1 MRSSDVQTETTMN
14 SGLRIRVVGLGAW
27 GTRAAELFAGHG
39 IPAHAV
45 DTDPRVANADLPEAA
60 RHHLQVPGGSAADYT
75 RGAEALSEN
84 EGLGLALA
92 GTEDDLLVLIGHLGS
107 GAGALLGTLV
117 GLTARSASRAGRLAI
132 ARLPGVQSTPDDRA
146 VGLVALN
153 ALVES
158 PETSILLVQPSQGMG
173 ISAESEAD
181 QALERLLDLL
191 RLGGRNDAM
200 SDVSPA
206 SLLAHL
212 TAPGFVGW
220 RQVEVDSGMCAED
233 APVWTDSLSGTGVGW
248 QPEGFTWA
256 DAQAV
261 LPIARLP
268 RDWIEAGGR
277 AQFDRFVQE
286 AWSEAAPC
294 AIARSL
300 EVGEP
305 PFAMIV
311 STGLSYP
318 ESLLEIRD
326 SVQVDRERLAEK
338 RRAAATRI
346 PLGDDFLP
354 RGVSLG
360 TAPPAPST
368 RRPVEREPRRPD
380 DGGPSRPAPRPMPE
394 AERPPV
400 QPQAT
405 LKATHPAR
413 PRPELDAEVAALTHE
428 PSASPAFDAES
439 QQAAFEE
446 ARLGIATAT
455 ETDAEEAGVEADVT
469 QEAVEAEVV
478 EPEITADPRPVEA
491 REAIRER
498 DETIVDLADERVA
511 PPRSDAAVTEAEEAA
526 EEAVEEAPYA
536 PSPAEPA
543 PRLEEGPTS
552 TPYEAALSL
561 AWRVLN
567 ARDLETEIDLG
578 EIRYALYDLLEVVRE
593 QPSSILAE
601 VFRRTERDYFERHH
615 VNVAVL
621 ALLTADQLGATL
633 SDVIDLGTAA
643 MLHDIGMSDSRE
655 AWDADVRLAPK
666 VFDTTIRQ
674 HPERGQERL
683 KQIPGMTPDISRI
696 VREEHERLDGTGYP
710 EGLSGDAIDP
720 GARIVAVCD
729 TLEALTH
736 ARPYRERLTLG
747 EALSRLHILGQYTL
761 DMAVVQT
768 LTDALTEFMPSLD
781 GSDEA

>member
-27 GTRAAELFAGHG
+27 GTRAAELFASHG

-45 DTDPRVANADLPEAA
+45 DTDPRVAKADLPEAA

-75 RGAEALSEN
+75 RGAEALSGN

-92 GTEDDLLVLIGHLGS
+92 GSEDDLLVLIGHLGS

-117 GLTARSASRAGRLAI
+117 RLAAHTASAAGRLAI

-158 PETSILLVQPSQGMG
+158 PETSIVLVQPKQGMG
-173 ISAESEAD
+173 ISAESEAG

-191 RLGGRNDAM
+191 RLGGESDAM
-200 SDVSPA
+200 SDISPA

-220 RQVEVDSGMCAED
+220 REVEVDRGMCAED
-233 APVWTDSLSGTGVGW
+233 APVWTDSLRGTGVGW

-300 EVGEP
+300 EIGEP

-360 TAPPAPST
+360 TAPPAPSAS
-368 RRPVEREPRRPD
+368 RPVEREPRRPD
-380 DGGPSRPAPRPMPE
+380 DSGPVRPAPRPMPE
-394 AERPPV
+394 AERPPA
-400 QPQAT
+400 QPHAA
-405 LKATHPAR
+405 LKTTHPAR
-413 PRPELDAEVAALTHE
+413 PRPELDAEVAALTD
-428 PSASPAFDAES
+428 AVPAFDAGTRQTE
-439 QQAAFEE
+439 FDEV
-446 ARLGIATAT
+446 RLGVATAT
-455 ETDAEEAGVEADVT
+455 ETDVEETGVDADADVT
-469 QEAVEAEVV
+469 QEAVAEIP
-478 EPEITADPRPVEA
+478 EPEIAADQRPAELVE
-491 REAIRER
+491 
-498 DETIVDLADERVA
+498 
-511 PPRSDAAVTEAEEAA
+511 PPRSETAVTEDEEAA
-526 EEAVEEAPYA
+526 EEAAEAPYA

-543 PRLEEGPTS
+543 PRLEEGPTL

-567 ARDLETEIDLG
+567 AGDLETEVDLG

-710 EGLSGDAIDP
+710 DGLAGDAIDP

>member
-1 MRSSDVQTETTMN
+1 MRSSDVQTRTTMN

-27 GTRAAELFAGHG
+27 GTRAAELFAAHG
-39 IPAHAV
+39 FSAHAV
-45 DTDPRVANADLPEAA
+45 DTDPRVAKADLPEAA
-60 RHHLQVPGGSAADYT
+60 RHHLPVPGGAADYT
-75 RGAEALSEN
+75 KDAQALFEN
-84 EGLGLALA
+84 EGLGLALV
-92 GTEDDLLVLIGHLGS
+92 GSEDDLLVLIGHLGS
-107 GAGALLGTLV
+107 GTGALLGTLV
-117 GLTARSASRAGRLAI
+117 QLAAQSAPAAGRLAI

-146 VGLVALN
+146 LGLVALN

-158 PETSILLVQPSQGMG
+158 PETSILLVQPRQGMG
-173 ISAESEAD
+173 ISAEFEAD
-181 QALERLLDLL
+181 KALERLLDLL
-191 RLGGRNDAM
+191 RMGGERDAM

-206 SLLAHL
+206 ALRAHL

-220 RQVEVDSGMCAED
+220 REIEVDRGMCADD

-248 QPEGFTWA
+248 QPEGFTWT

-268 RDWIEAGGR
+268 REWIEAGGR

-305 PFAMIV
+305 SFAMIV
-311 STGLSYP
+311 STGLPYP

-326 SVQVDRERLAEK
+326 GVQVDRERLAEK

-354 RGVSLG
+354 RGVSLR
-360 TAPPAPST
+360 TPPAAPVAP
-368 RRPVEREPRRPD
+368 RPVEREPKPAD
-380 DGGPSRPAPRPMPE
+380 DGAPARPAPRPMPE
-394 AERPPV
+394 AERPAS

-405 LKATHPAR
+405 LRAAQPVR
-413 PRPELDAEVAALTHE
+413 PRPELDAEVAALSHE
-428 PSASPAFDAES
+428 PPAAPAFDAGN
-439 QQAAFEE
+439 EE
-446 ARLGIATAT
+446 AVFDQARLGVATAT
-455 ETDAEEAGVEADVT
+455 ETEGEETSVEADVAPAA
-469 QEAVEAEVV
+469 AVEAEVA
-478 EPEITADPRPVEA
+478 EPEAAAADRPAELVE
-491 REAIRER
+491 
-498 DETIVDLADERVA
+498 
-511 PPRSDAAVTEAEEAA
+511 PPRSDAAVAEAGEEVETEEH
-526 EEAVEEAPYA
+526 VEEAPQTERA
-536 PSPAEPA
+536 AEPT
-543 PRLEEGPTS
+543 PRLEERPTL
-552 TPYEAALSL
+552 TPYAAALSL

-567 ARDLETEIDLG
+567 AHDLETEVDLG
-578 EIRYALYDLLEVVRE
+578 EVRYALYDLLEIVRE
-593 QPSSILAE
+593 RPSSILAE
-601 VFRRTERDYFERHH
+601 VFRRTESDYFERHH

-621 ALLTADQLGATL
+621 AILTADQLGATL

-683 KQIPGMTPDISRI
+683 KQIPGMTTDISRI

-710 EGLSGDAIDP
+710 EGLAGDAIDP

>member
-1 MRSSDVQTETTMN
+1 MN
-14 SGLRIRVVGLGAW
+14 SGLQIRVVGLGAW
-27 GTRAAELFAGHG
+27 GTRAAELFAAQGLE
-39 IPAHAV
+39 AHAV
-45 DTDPRVANADLPEAA
+45 DTDPRVAKADLPETA
-60 RHHLQVPGGSAADYT
+60 RHHLPVTGGSADYT
-75 RGAEALSEN
+75 RSAQALLEN
-84 EGLGLALA
+84 EDLGVALA
-92 GTEDDLLVLIGHLGS
+92 GSVDDLLLLIGHLGS
-107 GAGALLGTLV
+107 GTGSLLGTLV
-117 GLTARSASRAGRLAI
+117 GLAAESAPSAGRLAI
-132 ARLPGVQSTPDDRA
+132 ARLPGIQSTPDDRA

-181 QALERLLDLL
+181 QALERLLELL
-191 RLGGRNDAM
+191 RLGAGESDPIT
-200 SDVSPA
+200 DVSMS
-206 SLLAHL
+206 SLLTHL
-212 TAPGFVGW
+212 IAPGFVGW
-220 RQVEVDSGMCAED
+220 REVPVDRAMCAED
-233 APVWTDSLSGTGVGW
+233 APAWTDSLSGRGVGW

-256 DAQAV
+256 DAQGV
-261 LPIARLP
+261 LPVARLP
-268 RDWIEAGGR
+268 REWIEAGGR

-326 SVQVDRERLAEK
+326 GVQVDRERLAEK
-338 RRAAATRI
+338 RRAATTRI

-354 RGVSLG
+354 RGMSLG
-360 TAPPAPST
+360 TAPPAPAAPRSA
-368 RRPVEREPRRPD
+368 VGEPRPGH
-380 DGGPSRPAPRPMPE
+380 GGPSRPAPRPAPG
-394 AERPPV
+394 AERPSS

-405 LKATHPAR
+405 LQAAHPAQ
-413 PRPELDAEVAALTHE
+413 PHPELDVEVAALSHE
-428 PSASPAFDAES
+428 PPPVPAFDAGNEE
-439 QQAAFEE
+439 AAFDE
-446 ARLGIATAT
+446 ARLGVATAT
-455 ETDAEEAGVEADVT
+455 ETDEETETEADVSRT
-469 QEAVEAEVV
+469 SAVEAEAVPHEAAHDDRPAELA
-478 EPEITADPRPVEA
+478 EPPLSEA
-491 REAIRER
+491 
-498 DETIVDLADERVA
+498 T
-511 PPRSDAAVTEAEEAA
+511 VTEAEEEFEAQRGA
-526 EEAVEEAPYA
+526 EETPRARRA
-536 PSPAEPA
+536 AEPA
-543 PRLEEGPTS
+543 PRLDEGPS
-552 TPYEAALSL
+552 PMPYEAALSI
-561 AWRVLN
+561 AGRVLN
-567 ARDLETEIDLG
+567 AHDLETEVDLG

-593 QPSSILAE
+593 HPPSILAE
-601 VFRRTERDYFERHH
+601 VFRRSESDYFERHH

-633 SDVIDLGTAA
+633 SDIIDLGTAA

-710 EGLSGDAIDP
+710 EGLAGDAIDP

-761 DMAVVQT
+761 DVAVVQT
-768 LTDALTEFMPSLD
+768 LTDALTEYMPSLD

>member
-1 MRSSDVQTETTMN
+1 MRSSDVQMETTMN

-27 GTRAAELFAGHG
+27 GTRAAELFAAQG

-45 DTDPRVANADLPEAA
+45 DTDPRVAKAGLPEAS
-60 RHHLQVPGGSAADYT
+60 RHHLQVPGGAADYT
-75 RGAEALSEN
+75 RDAQALLEN
-84 EGLGLALA
+84 DGLGFALA
-92 GTEDDLLVLIGHLGS
+92 GSEDDLLVLIGHLGS

-117 GLTARSASRAGRLAI
+117 RLAAETRAAAGRLAI

-158 PETSILLVQPSQGMG
+158 PETSILLVQPGQGMG

-181 QALERLLDLL
+181 RALERLMDLL
-191 RLGGRNDAM
+191 RLGAAESDPM
-200 SDVSPA
+200 SDVTTA

-220 RQVEVDSGMCAED
+220 REVPLDRGMCAAD
-233 APVWTDSLSGTGVGW
+233 APVWTESLSGADW
-248 QPEGFTWA
+248 QPAGFTWA

-261 LPIARLP
+261 LPVARVP
-268 RDWIEAGGR
+268 REWIESGGR

-300 EVGEP
+300 QIGEP
-305 PFAMIV
+305 PAAVIV
-311 STGLSYP
+311 SSGLSYP

-326 SVQVDRERLAEK
+326 GVQVDRERLAEK
-338 RRAAATRI
+338 RRAASTRI

-360 TAPPAPST
+360 TPPEIPAAPVTPRLVEPSK
-368 RRPVEREPRRPD
+368 PVDR
-380 DGGPSRPAPRPMPE
+380 GGPTRAMPRPMAEP
-394 AERPPV
+394 ERPVV
-400 QPQAT
+400 QPQAN
-405 LKATHPAR
+405 LKAMHQA
-413 PRPELDAEVAALTHE
+413 PRPEIDAGAAALSQETPATPTFDAADGE
-428 PSASPAFDAES
+428 TAFDAT
-439 QQAAFEE
+439 
-446 ARLGIATAT
+446 RLGVATAT
-455 ETDAEEAGVEADVT
+455 ETEETEIEADSAET
-469 QEAVEAEVV
+469 EAV
-478 EPEITADPRPVEA
+478 EPEIAAPEITPDSRPVE
-491 REAIRER
+491 IV
-498 DETIVDLADERVA
+498 ETSSAAA
-511 PPRSDAAVTEAEEAA
+511 P
-526 EEAVEEAPYA
+526 AVEDAPRVERMA
-536 PSPAEPA
+536 GTPA
-543 PRLEEGPTS
+543 RLEEGPAV
-552 TPYEAALSL
+552 TPYDAALSL

-567 ARDLETEIDLG
+567 ARDLETEVDLG
-578 EIRYALYDLLEVVRE
+578 EVRYALYDLLEVVRE
-593 QPSSILAE
+593 RPTSILAE
-601 VFRRTERDYFERHH
+601 VFRRAENDYFERHH

-621 ALLTADQLGATL
+621 AILTADQLGASL
-633 SDVIDLGTAA
+633 SDIIDLGTAA

-710 EGLSGDAIDP
+710 EGLAGDAIDP

>member
-39 IPAHAV
+39 LSAHAV
-45 DTDPRVANADLPEAA
+45 DTDPRVVKADLPEAA

-92 GTEDDLLVLIGHLGS
+92 GSEDDLLVLIGHLGS

-117 GLTARSASRAGRLAI
+117 RLAAQTASGAGRLAI

-158 PETSILLVQPSQGMG
+158 PETSIVLVQPKQGIG

-191 RLGGRNDAM
+191 RLGGESDAM
-200 SDVSPA
+200 SDISPA

-220 RQVEVDSGMCAED
+220 RQVEVDRGMCAED

-261 LPIARLP
+261 LSVARLP
-268 RDWIEAGGR
+268 REWIDAGGR

-294 AIARSL
+294 AIVRSL

-360 TAPPAPST
+360 TAAHAPAAS
-368 RRPVEREPRRPD
+368 RPVEHEPMPSG
-380 DGGPSRPAPRPMPE
+380 GGPARPAPRPVPD
-394 AERPPV
+394 AERPAA

-405 LKATHPAR
+405 LKATHPTR
-413 PRPELDAEVAALTHE
+413 PRPELEAEVAALTHE
-428 PSASPAFDAES
+428 PPAAPLFDAGRQETAFDEP
-439 QQAAFEE
+439 
-446 ARLGIATAT
+446 RLGVATAT
-455 ETDAEEAGVEADVT
+455 ETDARETGFEADVT
-469 QEAVEAEVV
+469 QEAAEAEIL
-478 EPEITADPRPVEA
+478 EPEIAADYRPGELVE
-491 REAIRER
+491 
-498 DETIVDLADERVA
+498 
-511 PPRSDAAVTEAEEAA
+511 PPRSEAAVTEAEATA
-526 EEAVEEAPYA
+526 EEVPYA
-536 PSPAEPA
+536 ESPAESA
-543 PRLEEGPTS
+543 PRLQEGPTLA
-552 TPYEAALSL
+552 PYEAALSL
-561 AWRVLN
+561 AGRVLN
-567 ARDLETEIDLG
+567 AHDLETEVDLG
-578 EIRYALYDLLEVVRE
+578 EVRYALYDLLEVVRE
-593 QPSSILAE
+593 HPSSILAE

-621 ALLTADQLGATL
+621 AILTADQLGATL

-710 EGLSGDAIDP
+710 DGLAGDTIDP

-768 LTDALTEFMPSLD
+768 LTDALTEYMPSLD

>member
-27 GTRAAELFAGHG
+27 GTRAAELFASHG

-45 DTDPRVANADLPEAA
+45 DTDPRVAKADLPEAA

-75 RGAEALSEN
+75 RGAEALSGN

-92 GTEDDLLVLIGHLGS
+92 GSEDDLLVLIGHLGS

-117 GLTARSASRAGRLAI
+117 RLAAHTASAAGRLAI

-158 PETSILLVQPSQGMG
+158 PETSIVLVQPKQGMG
-173 ISAESEAD
+173 ISAESEAG

-191 RLGGRNDAM
+191 RLGGESDAM
-200 SDVSPA
+200 SDISPA

-220 RQVEVDSGMCAED
+220 REVEVDRGMCAED
-233 APVWTDSLSGTGVGW
+233 APVWTDSLRGTGVGW

-300 EVGEP
+300 EIGEP

-360 TAPPAPST
+360 TAPPAPSAS
-368 RRPVEREPRRPD
+368 RPVEREPRRPD
-380 DGGPSRPAPRPMPE
+380 DSGPVRPAPRPMPE
-394 AERPPV
+394 AERPPA
-400 QPQAT
+400 QPHAA
-405 LKATHPAR
+405 LKTTHPAR
-413 PRPELDAEVAALTHE
+413 PRPELDAEVAALTH
-428 PSASPAFDAES
+428 AAPAFDAGTRQTE
-439 QQAAFEE
+439 FDEV
-446 ARLGIATAT
+446 RLGVATAT
-455 ETDAEEAGVEADVT
+455 ETDVEETGVDADADVT
-469 QEAVEAEVV
+469 QEAVAEIP
-478 EPEITADPRPVEA
+478 EPEIAADQRPAELVE
-491 REAIRER
+491 
-498 DETIVDLADERVA
+498 
-511 PPRSDAAVTEAEEAA
+511 PPRSETAVTEDEEAA
-526 EEAVEEAPYA
+526 EEAAEAPYA

-543 PRLEEGPTS
+543 PRLEEGPTL

-567 ARDLETEIDLG
+567 AGDLETEVDLG

-710 EGLSGDAIDP
+710 DGLAGDAIDP

>member
-39 IPAHAV
+39 LSAHAV
-45 DTDPRVANADLPEAA
+45 DTDPRVAKADLPEAA
-60 RHHLQVPGGSAADYT
+60 RHHLQVPGGSTADYT
-75 RGAEALSEN
+75 RGAQALSEN

-92 GTEDDLLVLIGHLGS
+92 GSDDDLLVLIGHLGS

-117 GLTARSASRAGRLAI
+117 RLAAQTASGAGRLAI

-191 RLGGRNDAM
+191 RLGGESDAM
-200 SDVSPA
+200 SDISPA

-220 RQVEVDSGMCAED
+220 RQVEVDRGMCAED

-261 LPIARLP
+261 LPVARLP
-268 RDWIEAGGR
+268 REWIEAGGR

-305 PFAMIV
+305 PLAMIV

-326 SVQVDRERLAEK
+326 GVQVDRERLAEK

-360 TAPPAPST
+360 TAPPAPAAP
-368 RRPVEREPRRPD
+368 RPVEREPRPAD
-380 DGGPSRPAPRPMPE
+380 DGGPARPAARPVPD
-394 AERPPV
+394 AERPAT

-413 PRPELDAEVAALTHE
+413 TRPKLDAEVAALTHE
-428 PSASPAFDAES
+428 PPAAPLFEAGS
-439 QQAAFEE
+439 QQTAFEE

-455 ETDAEEAGVEADVT
+455 ETEAEETGIEADVT
-469 QEAVEAEVV
+469 HEAVEAEVA
-478 EPEITADPRPVEA
+478 EPEIAADHRPAELVE
-491 REAIRER
+491 
-498 DETIVDLADERVA
+498 
-511 PPRSDAAVTEAEEAA
+511 PPHSEAAVTETEEEAEEAA
-526 EEAVEEAPYA
+526 EEAPYTK
-536 PSPAEPA
+536 SPAEPA
-543 PRLEEGPTS
+543 PRLEEGPTL
-552 TPYEAALSL
+552 TAYEAALSL

-567 ARDLETEIDLG
+567 AHDLETEVDLG
-578 EIRYALYDLLEVVRE
+578 EVRYALYDLLEVVRE

-615 VNVAVL
+615 VNVSVL
-621 ALLTADQLGATL
+621 AILTADQLGATL

-710 EGLSGDAIDP
+710 
-720 GARIVAVCD
+720 
-729 TLEALTH
+729 
-736 ARPYRERLTLG
+736 
-747 EALSRLHILGQYTL
+747 
-761 DMAVVQT
+761 
-768 LTDALTEFMPSLD
+768 
-781 GSDEA
+781 

>member
-1 MRSSDVQTETTMN
+1 MN

-27 GTRAAELFAGHG
+27 GTRAAELFAAHG
-39 IPAHAV
+39 LSAHAV
-45 DTDPRVANADLPEAA
+45 DTDPRVAKAYLPEAA
-60 RHHLQVPGGSAADYT
+60 RHHLPVPAADYT
-75 RGAEALSEN
+75 KGAQALFEN

-92 GTEDDLLVLIGHLGS
+92 GSEDDLLVLIGHLGS
-107 GAGALLGTLV
+107 GTGALLGTLV
-117 GLTARSASRAGRLAI
+117 RLAAQSASGAGRLAI

-158 PETSILLVQPSQGMG
+158 PETSILLVQPTQGMG
-173 ISAESEAD
+173 ITAESEAD

-191 RLGGRNDAM
+191 RLGGGEIDAM
-200 SDVSPA
+200 SDITPS
-206 SLLAHL
+206 SLLSNM

-220 RQVEVDSGMCAED
+220 RELDVDRAMCAED
-233 APVWTDSLSGTGVGW
+233 ARVWTDSLSGTGVAW
-248 QPEGFTWA
+248 QPGGFTWT

-261 LPIARLP
+261 LPVARLP
-268 RDWIEAGGR
+268 REWIEAGGR
-277 AQFDRFVQE
+277 SQFDRFVQE

-326 SVQVDRERLAEK
+326 GVQIDRERLAEK
-338 RRAAATRI
+338 RRAAVTRI
-346 PLGDDFLP
+346 PLGEDFLP

-360 TAPPAPST
+360 TAPATPAPS
-368 RRPVEREPRRPD
+368 RPTEREPRPAD
-380 DGGPSRPAPRPMPE
+380 DGGASRTAPRPLPE
-394 AERPPV
+394 PERSAS
-400 QPQAT
+400 QPQAI

-413 PRPELDAEVAALTHE
+413 PRPELDAEVAVLSHE
-428 PSASPAFDAES
+428 RPAPPAFDAG
-439 QQAAFEE
+439 AEE
-446 ARLGIATAT
+446 PAYDDARLGVATAT
-455 ETDAEEAGVEADVT
+455 ETEGEVAGAEVEPT
-469 QEAVEAEVV
+469 PSEAVPTDVAATEAAASVTV
-478 EPEITADPRPVEA
+478 EP
-491 REAIRER
+491 
-498 DETIVDLADERVA
+498 LA
-511 PPRSDAAVTEAEEAA
+511 SDAAVTEAQEEAEQA
-526 EEAVEEAPYA
+526 PWYAVA
-536 PSPAEPA
+536 AEPA
-543 PRLEEGPTS
+543 PRLEEGPTV

-561 AWRVLN
+561 AKRVLN
-567 ARDLETEIDLG
+567 AHDLEIEVDLG
-578 EIRYALYDLLEVVRE
+578 EVRYALYDLLEVVRE
-593 QPSSILAE
+593 HPSSILAE
-601 VFRRTERDYFERHH
+601 VFRRTDGDYFERHH

-621 ALLTADQLGATL
+621 ATLTADQLGATL
-633 SDVIDLGTAA
+633 SDIIDLGTAA

-710 EGLSGDAIDP
+710 EGLAGDAIDP

>member
-1 MRSSDVQTETTMN
+1 MRSSDVQTGTTMN
-14 SGLRIRVVGLGAW
+14 GGLRVRVVGLGAW
-27 GTRAAELFAGHG
+27 GTRAAELFASHG
-39 IPAHAV
+39 ISAHAV
-45 DTDPRVANADLPEAA
+45 DIDPRVAKAALPEAA
-60 RHHLQVPGGSAADYT
+60 RHHLQVPGGSAADYA
-75 RGAEALSEN
+75 RGAQALSEN

-92 GTEDDLLVLIGHLGS
+92 SSEDDLLVLIGHLGS

-117 GLTARSASRAGRLAI
+117 RLAAQSASGAGRLAI

-191 RLGGRNDAM
+191 RLGGETDAM
-200 SDVSPA
+200 SDVSTA

-220 RQVEVDSGMCAED
+220 RQVEVDRGMCAED

-261 LPIARLP
+261 LPVARLP
-268 RDWIEAGGR
+268 REWIEAGGR

-326 SVQVDRERLAEK
+326 GVQVDRERLAEK

-360 TAPPAPST
+360 TAPSAPAAP
-368 RRPVEREPRRPD
+368 RPVEREPRPAD
-380 DGGPSRPAPRPMPE
+380 DAGPARPAPRPVPE
-394 AERPPV
+394 AERPAA

-405 LKATHPAR
+405 LKAPHPAR

-428 PSASPAFDAES
+428 PPAAPVFDAGS
-439 QQAAFEE
+439 QHAAFED
-446 ARLGIATAT
+446 ARLGVATAT
-455 ETDAEEAGVEADVT
+455 ETEGEETAIEADVT
-469 QEAVEAEVV
+469 QPEIAEAEVV
-478 EPEITADPRPVEA
+478 EPEIAADHRPAELVE
-491 REAIRER
+491 
-498 DETIVDLADERVA
+498 
-511 PPRSDAAVTEAEEAA
+511 PPRSETAVTEAEEAP
-526 EEAVEEAPYA
+526 EEAPY
-536 PSPAEPA
+536 SQSSVEPA
-543 PRLEEGPTS
+543 PRLEEGPTL
-552 TPYEAALSL
+552 TPYQAALSL

-567 ARDLETEIDLG
+567 AHDLETEVDLG
-578 EIRYALYDLLEVVRE
+578 EVRYALYDLLEVVRE
-593 QPSSILAE
+593 HPSSILAE
-601 VFRRTERDYFERHH
+601 VFRRTESDYFERHH

-621 ALLTADQLGATL
+621 AILTADQLGATL

-710 EGLSGDAIDP
+710 DGLAGDAIDP